1 MKEYDVC
8 IIGSGA
14 GGGPV
19 AYTLAKK
26 GFRVVVLE
34 KGAWLSEKDFSKDEI
49 AVSRR
54 SIYTPPLKEEQHVIE
69 YTDSKGNLTTLEG
82 SDANW
87 SFWNGSM
94 VGGSSNLMSGYFH
107 RMKPNDFKLKTVY
120 GGFKGA
126 NIVDWPIGYEELEPY
141 YEKVERIVGVSGRVV
156 KHPFQEPRSTADFPF
171 VPTWEQPVSKWFDE
185 ACEILGYASIPTPRA
200 ILPHD
205 ALGRS
210 GCSYSNFCGSYGCA
224 TGAKGNARSA
234 LLDKAV
240 KTGNCTIIPHA
251 FVYHLESGSTKRVT
265 HLEYYNRYGRSTE
278 VKAKIFV
285 VAAQAIESSRLL
297 LNSKSTA
304 FPDGLANNNGQ
315 VGKNLIFSAGGS
327 GEGRLEMDKLPKGRQ
342 EQLLTRGAFVN
353 RSLQD
358 WYEYDENGRRYK
370 GGTIDFLYQH
380 ANPTSRALAELY
392 DDEGNMLRGKALQ
405 QRIKHAFTQSR
416 IFTFEVFN
424 DWMPTDECYVS
435 VDSEVKDKW
444 GVPVGK
450 IHLNSHK
457 QDLITGEFL
466 AQKALK
472 VLETMGAVDISY
484 DISDAPPPNLVAGGC
499 RFGADPKTSVL
510 NRECRTHEVENLYVS
525 DAGFMPTGG
534 SVPYTWTIYANAFRV
549 ADAIVK
555 DLENNV

>member
-1 MKEYDVC
+1 MKRYDVC
-8 IIGSGA
+8 IVGSGA
-14 GGGPV
+14 GAGPV
-19 AYTLAKK
+19 AYTLSNA
-26 GFRVVVLE
+26 GYNVLVLE
-34 KGAWLSEKDFSKDEI
+34 KGPWLREKDFSKDEI

-54 SIYTPPLKEEQHVIE
+54 SLYTPPLKEEQHVIE
-69 YTDSKGNLTTLEG
+69 YRDSQGDLITVKG
-82 SDANW
+82 SDADWN
-87 SFWNGSM
+87 FWNGSM

-107 RMKPNDFKLKTVY
+107 RMKPNDFRLKTVY
-120 GGFKGA
+120 GDFEGA

-141 YEKVERIVGVSGRVV
+141 YEMVERIVGVSGRVV
-156 KHPFQEPRSTADFPF
+156 KHPFQEPRSTENFPYT
-171 VPTWEQPVSKWFDE
+171 PTWEQPVSKWFDE
-185 ACEILGYASIPTPRA
+185 ACDTLGYISIPTPRA
-200 ILPHD
+200 VLPHD
-205 ALGRS
+205 ALGRK

-234 LLDKAV
+234 LLDKV
-240 KTGNCTIIPHA
+240 VQTGHCTVIPHA
-251 FVYHLESGSTKRVT
+251 FVYHLESGSTNRVKY
-265 HLEYYNRYGRSTE
+265 LEYYDRHGRSRE
-278 VKAKIFV
+278 VRAKIFV
-285 VAAQAIESSRLL
+285 VAAQAIESARLL
-297 LNSKSTA
+297 LNSKSRS
-304 FPDGLANNNGQ
+304 FPEGLANNSGQ

-327 GEGRLEMDKLPKGRQ
+327 GEGRLEMDKLPKDRQ

-358 WYEYDENGRRYK
+358 WYEYDEKGRRYK

-380 ANPTSRALAELY
+380 ANPINRALAELY
-392 DDEGNMLRGKALQ
+392 DDEGNMVRGKALQ
-405 QRIKHAFTQSR
+405 HRIKHAFTQSR

-435 VDSEVKDKW
+435 VDSELKDKW

-457 QDLITGEFL
+457 QDLVTGEIL
-466 AQKALK
+466 AQKAVS
-472 VLETMGAVDISY
+472 VLEAMGAEEISY
-484 DISDAPPPNLVAGGC
+484 EISDSPPPNLVAGGC
-499 RFGADPKTSVL
+499 RFGNDPETSVL
-510 NRECRTHEVENLYVS
+510 NKVCRAHEVKNLYVS